1 MERWLLAALF
11 FFAACGSAVKDWKL
25 PAELDGG
32 WKLSVVPPSKETYE
46 LVQRLAPKRSQ
57 MAGYEST
64 GSAGLVR
71 IAGFELA
78 NSSAA
83 FEQVQKWRAEP
94 GRVVFHHGPWF
105 VVVEADAMDTAG
117 LSRVA
122 NAVEK
127 TMPN

>member
-1 MERWLLAALF
+1 MERWLLAALL

-25 PAELDGG
+25 PAELEGG
-32 WKLSVVPPSKETYE
+32 WKLSVVPPSPETYA
-46 LVQRLAPKRSQ
+46 LVQRLTPKRSQ
-57 MAGYEST
+57 MAGYESAT
-64 GSAGLVR
+64 GAGLVR

-78 NSSAA
+78 NNSTA

-105 VVVEADAMDTAG
+105 VVVEADSMDAAG
-117 LSRVA
+117 LSKVA

-127 TMPN
+127 TMPD